1 MKILSLHC
9 DYIKFKALKKAVKS
23 AEELGEDEKK
33 EKEVKE
39 PLVIFIAVEKTD
51 EADGEKAVS
60 ELVSTIL
67 DLKEKVNAPRVVLYP
82 YAHLSSNLSSLDFA
96 NKVMKDAEKKLT
108 GKKIETFRAPFG
120 YYKQFELKCKGHPLS
135 ELSREI
141 KIGENNIIN
150 SEKTFLNLKEEKHDE
165 TEALKSESKLK
176 SYWNIMTADGKLHEL
191 DKFNFKGYDNLKK
204 FSFYEKTKSRE
215 VVKEP
220 AHIKVM
226 RMLEL
231 VDYEPGSDSG
241 NLRYYPKGRL
251 VKALIEQYVNQKVWN
266 YGGMEI
272 ESPIM
277 YDVKHPTLSK
287 YLQRF
292 PARQYQIESDKKTF
306 FLRFAACFG
315 QFLMMKDSQISYK
328 HLPIKLYELTRYSFR
343 KEQSGEVSGLRRLRA
358 FTMPDVHAFCK
369 DMEQAIEE
377 FKIRFDLC
385 LNVLD
390 EIGLTKD
397 DVELA
402 IRFTKDFYEK
412 NKKLIEGLVK
422 KFGKPVLIEMWD
434 ERFFYFTLK
443 YELNF
448 VDSVDKAAALSTDQ
462 IDVENAERY
471 GIQFIDRDDKKKFPL
486 ILHCSPSGAV
496 ERVMYAL
503 LEKAEMSGS
512 HKLPYWLSPTQL
524 RILPISDKFNKESIN
539 LAEELTKENIRVD
552 VDDRNETSKKKI
564 VDSEKEWV
572 PFTIFVGEKEI
583 REGKFLLRERGKKDL
598 ESLSKEEIKNKL
610 KLLQKE
616 MPWRP
621 LPLPQF
627 LTKQVTFV

>member
-9 DYIKFKALKKAVKS
+9 DYIKFKALKKAVKEP
-23 AEELGEDEKK
+23 EELNEDEKK
-33 EKEVKE
+33 EHEVKE
-39 PLVIFIAVEKTD
+39 PLVIMIAVEKPDETD
-51 EADGEKAVS
+51 GKKS
-60 ELVSTIL
+60 IKELVSNIL
-67 DLKEKVNAPRVVLYP
+67 DLKEKVNAERIVLYP
-82 YAHLSSNLSSLDFA
+82 YAHLSSNLASLDFA
-96 NKVMKDAEKKLT
+96 GNLLKETEKELKN
-108 GKKIETFRAPFG
+108 KKIETFQAPFG
-120 YYKQFELKCKGHPLS
+120 YYKTFELKCKGHPLS

-141 KIGENNIIN
+141 VIGEGNEN
-150 SEKTFLNLKEEKHDE
+150 KAVVKGDKDDE
-165 TEALKSESKLK
+165 TDALKSESKIE
-176 SYWNIMTADGKLHEL
+176 SYWKIMTPEGKMYEI
-191 DKFNFKGYDNLKK
+191 KNFNFDNHKNLKK
-204 FSFYEKTKSRE
+204 FSFYEKEKSRA

-220 AHIKVM
+220 AHIKIM
-226 RMLEL
+226 KRLEL

-251 VKALIEQYVNQKVWN
+251 MKALIEQYVNQKVWE

-277 YDVKHPTLSK
+277 YDVNHPTLSK

-292 PARQYQIESDKKTF
+292 PARQYQIESDKRTF

-315 QFLMMKDSQISYK
+315 QFLMAKDAQISYK
-328 HLPIKLYELTRYSFR
+328 QLPIKLYELTRYSFR
-343 KEQSGEVSGLRRLRA
+343 KEQSGELAGLRRLRS

-369 DMEQAIEE
+369 DMGQAVEE
-377 FKIRFDLC
+377 FRKRFDLS
-385 LNVLD
+385 LNVL
-390 EIGLTKD
+390 EGLGLNKE

-402 IRFTKDFYEK
+402 IRFTREFYEK
-412 NKKLIEGLVK
+412 NELLIKEIVN

-471 GIQFIDRDDKKKFPL
+471 GIKFIDKDDKKKFPL

-512 HKLPYWLSPTQL
+512 YKIPYWLSPTQL
-524 RILPISDKFNKESIN
+524 RILPISEKFNKESID
-539 LAEELTKENIRVD
+539 LANELTKENIRVD

-564 VDSEKEWV
+564 VESEKEWI
-572 PFTIFVGEKEI
+572 PFTIFVGEKELK
-583 REGKFLLRERGKKDL
+583 ENKFSLRERGKKEL
-598 ESLSKEEIKNKL
+598 QTLSKEEIKKIL
-610 KLLQKE
+610 KGLQKE

-621 LPLPQF
+621 LPLPLL
-627 LTKQVTFV
+627 LTKRINFV